1 MTGIFEQILDLFR
14 RNEIVVSNH
23 GYEELSE
30 DDIGLRDLLAGVEQG
45 VVIENYPD
53 YPKGPCVL
61 VLQQDSNAEPIH
73 VVWGIPKD
81 RQSQAVL
88 ITAYRPDK
96 NLWSDDFTRRKP

>member
-53 YPKGPCVL
+53 YPKGPCTL
-61 VLQQDSNAEPIH
+61 RHFLFCRLPF
-73 VVWGIPKD
+73 
-81 RQSQAVL
+81 
-88 ITAYRPDK
+88 
-96 NLWSDDFTRRKP
+96 FTRLIDIFMDWRLPSRTVVSLHDRIGQLS

>member
-53 YPKGPCVL
+53 YPKGPCAL
-61 VLQQDSNAEPIH
+61 VLKQDSN
-73 VVWGIPKD
+73 G
-81 RQSQAVL
+81 
-88 ITAYRPDK
+88 
-96 NLWSDDFTRRKP
+96 